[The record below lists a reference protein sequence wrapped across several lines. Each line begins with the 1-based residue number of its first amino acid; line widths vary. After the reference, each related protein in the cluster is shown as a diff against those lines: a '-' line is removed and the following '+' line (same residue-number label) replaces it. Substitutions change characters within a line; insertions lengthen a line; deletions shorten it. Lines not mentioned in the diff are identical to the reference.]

1 MSYRRE
7 VENLLGKDCLTKLLN
22 YVIGGKMT
30 DNQMKHFVEHLGE
43 ISEIDPNVLFGN
55 HTRRM
60 SRDKERRQDTELLQ
74 VMYDWWE
81 NSLCEMTQE
90 KAMDVLVE
98 AVSQP
103 EVNCKNLANQLSHV
117 SPRYTWH
124 TAAL

>member
-22 YVIGGKMT
+22 FVRGGKMT
-30 DNQMKHFVEHLGE
+30 DDQMKNFVEHLGE

-55 HTRRM
+55 HVRRM

-81 NSLCEMTQE
+81 NRLCEMTRDR
-90 KAMDVLVE
+90 AMDILVK
-98 AVSQP
+98 ALSHP
-103 EVNCKNLANQLSHV
+103 NVNCRNLAIEI
-117 SPRYTWH
+117 SP
-124 TAAL
+124 LPSQV

>member
-1 MSYRRE
+1 
-7 VENLLGKDCLTKLLN
+7 
-22 YVIGGKMT
+22 MT
-30 DNQMKHFVEHLGE
+30 DDQMKHFVEHLGE

-55 HTRRM
+55 HVRRM

-81 NSLCEMTQE
+81 NRLYEMTQE

-103 EVNCKNLANQLSHV
+103 EVNCKNLANQLSPV
-117 SPRYTWH
+117 PNQVYMAYSSPIREH
-124 TAAL
+124 LQ